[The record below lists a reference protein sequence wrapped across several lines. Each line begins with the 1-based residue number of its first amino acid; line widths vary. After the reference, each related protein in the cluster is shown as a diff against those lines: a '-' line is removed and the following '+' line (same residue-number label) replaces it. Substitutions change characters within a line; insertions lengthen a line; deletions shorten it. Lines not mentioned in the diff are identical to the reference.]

1 MKFDPAAYGAYMQFH
16 ARHTVTLGAAEV
28 LKVTLPVVTPT
39 YDGNY
44 PLYYSI
50 EVKGQ
55 KGKRIRLWRAQEATT
70 RVATSTSLALLAV
83 GHIAVGGGIRFT
95 IGPLPYDLW
104 NSPLPA
110 PVQQS
115 IWQPRIGSVPYRTE

>member
-1 MKFDPAAYGAYMQFH
+1 MTLNRSFFLLTTAFLLMCTTAIALGIGLASRGGSTKAYTIG
-16 ARHTVTLGAAEV
+16 
-28 LKVTLPVVTPT
+28 
-39 YDGNY
+39 
-44 PLYYSI
+44 S
-50 EVKGQ
+50 GQ

-70 RVATSTSLALLAV
+70 RVQTSTTVVLLAF
-83 GHIAVGGGIRFT
+83 GHVAVGGGIRFT

-115 IWQPRIGSVPYRTE
+115 IWQPRMG